1 MDKYTQ
7 RPWYVHE
14 TPTQIGVRSDVLT
27 VYGIQKSR
35 KYLPMQIANAH
46 LISATPELLAAL
58 RMAVFRNSN
67 GILMSENELRI
78 CNDVIDKALDKHKE
92 QA

>member
-1 MDKYTQ
+1 MDEYTQ
-7 RPWYVHE
+7 RPWHVHE

-35 KYLPMQIANAH
+35 KYFPMQLANAH

-67 GILMSENELRI
+67 ATLMSENELRI
-78 CNDVIDKALDKHKE
+78 CNDVIEKALAKLKE
-92 QA
+92 RA

>member
-1 MDKYTQ
+1 VDKYTQ
-7 RPWYVHE
+7 RPWHIHE

-27 VYGIQKSR
+27 VYAIQKSR

-58 RMAVFRNSN
+58 RMAVFRNS
-67 GILMSENELRI
+67 GGTLMSENELLI
-78 CNDVIDKALDKHKE
+78 CQNVITKALAQEKNT
-92 QA
+92 

>member
-7 RPWYVHE
+7 RPWHVHE

-35 KYLPMQIANAH
+35 KYFPMQLANAR
-46 LISATPELLAAL
+46 LISATPELFAAL

-67 GILMSENELRI
+67 ETVMSEHELRI
-78 CNDVIDKALDKHKE
+78 CNDAIAKATGE